1 MASAREKAISIIKE
15 LPKDSSLETI
25 IDKLRFVEMVEKG
38 MEDLES
44 GKVMPEEEAKNVLA
58 KWHTAKG

>member
-15 LPKDSSLETI
+15 LPENSDLETI

-38 MEDLES
+38 IEDLEG
-44 GKVMPEEEAKNVLA
+44 GKVIPEEEAKRVLA
-58 KWHTAKG
+58 KWLR

>member
-15 LPKDSSLETI
+15 LPENSNLETI

-38 MEDLES
+38 IEDLES
-44 GKVMPEEEAKNVLA
+44 GKVMPEEEAKKVLA
-58 KWHTAKG
+58 KWLR

>member
-15 LPKDSSLETI
+15 LPEDSSLKTI

-38 MEDLES
+38 IEDLES
-44 GKVMPEEEAKNVLA
+44 GKVIPEEEARKVLA
-58 KWHTAKG
+58 KWLK

>member
-15 LPKDSSLETI
+15 LPEDSNLETI

-38 MEDLES
+38 IEDLEG
-44 GKVMPEEEAKNVLA
+44 GKVIPEEEAKRVLT
-58 KWHTAKG
+58 KWLR

>member
-15 LPKDSSLETI
+15 LSEDSTMVTI

-38 MEDLES
+38 IEDLES
-44 GKVMPEEEAKNVLA
+44 GKVMPEEEAKKVLA
-58 KWHTAKG
+58 KWLK

>member
-15 LPKDSSLETI
+15 LSEDSTMVTI

-38 MEDLES
+38 IEDLES
-44 GKVMPEEEAKNVLA
+44 GKVMPEEEAKKVLV
-58 KWHTAKG
+58 KWLK

>member
-15 LPKDSSLETI
+15 LPEDSSLETI

-38 MEDLES
+38 IEDLES
-44 GKVMPEEEAKNVLA
+44 GKVMPEEEAKKVLA
-58 KWHTAKG
+58 KWLK

>member
-1 MASAREKAISIIKE
+1 MASAREKAISIIKK
-15 LPKDSSLETI
+15 LPEDSSLETI

-44 GKVMPEEEAKNVLA
+44 GKVMPEEEAKKVLT
-58 KWHTAKG
+58 KWLK

>member
-15 LPKDSSLETI
+15 LPEDSSLETI

-38 MEDLES
+38 IEDLES
-44 GKVMPEEEAKNVLA
+44 GKVMPEEEAKKVLT
-58 KWHTAKG
+58 KWLK

>member
-1 MASAREKAISIIKE
+1 MARAREKAISIIKE

-38 MEDLES
+38 IEDLES
-44 GKVMPEEEAKNVLA
+44 GKVMPEEEAKKVLA
-58 KWHTAKG
+58 KWLK

>member
-15 LPKDSSLETI
+15 LSEDSTMVTI

-38 MEDLES
+38 IEDLES
-44 GKVMPEEEAKNVLA
+44 GKVVQEEEAKKVLA
-58 KWHTAKG
+58 KWLK

>member
-44 GKVMPEEEAKNVLA
+44 GKVMPEEEAKKVLA
-58 KWHTAKG
+58 KWLK

>member
-1 MASAREKAISIIKE
+1 MASARKKAISIIKK
-15 LPKDSSLETI
+15 LPEDSSLETI

-44 GKVMPEEEAKNVLA
+44 GKVMPEEEAKKVLA
-58 KWHTAKG
+58 KWLK